1 MVIKTK
7 FRGKEIEFENK
18 SKIEGNIN
26 SIWNSYQIQFRKY
39 GKEKKIFVK
48 STSGEILI

>member
-18 SKIEGNIN
+18 SKIEAQGEPFP
-26 SIWNSYQIQFRKY
+26 W
-39 GKEKKIFVK
+39 KEEK
-48 STSGEILI
+48 